1 MADLTTYQLDDYIP
15 SGSCLKGHINAPYTD
30 LVEAFGE
37 PNMGPSDKVWTEWS
51 VRFTV
56 PDEDD
61 PEDNDDHYV
70 TIYDWKETNPDH
82 SRIGEYRWHIG
93 SRSREAVWFV
103 LDALNSPETMERLD
117 ARST

>member
-1 MADLTTYQLDDYIP
+1 MADKTTYQLDDYVP

-37 PNMGPSDKVWTEWS
+37 PNVGPSDKVWTEWS

-61 PEDNDDHYV
+61 PEDSDDHYV
-70 TIYDWKETNPDH
+70 TIYDWKEVDEYDSH
-82 SRIGEYRWHIG
+82 VGEYRWHIG
-93 SRSREAVWFV
+93 GTYLSASWWVTDV
-103 LDALNSPETMERLD
+103 LDGVETMERTD
-117 ARST
+117 V